1 MIARALRQ
9 AMALL
14 ALALLPAIVSGALQL
29 RWNDAEPLAPGEV
42 RAATVREWGSKVQ
55 WVDARPRDK
64 FEAGHIEGALLVP
77 LSWLREESKNDTFG
91 KRLEEKLPKKILY
104 IHCRSGGRARTAA
117 GMLRKQGYDA
127 RPLKAGFDDLRQ
139 AGFSVAK

>member
-1 MIARALRQ
+1 MLAALLLAAALQ
-9 AMALL
+9 DPVEFTKDSLEQVKAAMAKKD
-14 ALALLPAIVSGALQL
+14 ALLV
-29 RWNDAEPLAPGEV
+29 D
-42 RAATVREWGSKVQ
+42 VREQKEW
-55 WVDARPRDK
+55 D
-64 FEAGHIEGALLVP
+64 EGHIDGALLVP
-77 LSWLREESKNDTFG
+77 LSWLREESKSDTFG

>member
-1 MIARALRQ
+1 MLRVLVALF
-9 AMALL
+9 LTT
-14 ALALLPAIVSGALQL
+14 ALQDPVEFTKDSL
-29 RWNDAEPLAPGEV
+29 DQVKAAMEKKDAVLV
-42 RAATVREWGSKVQ
+42 DVREQREW
-55 WVDARPRDK
+55 D
-64 FEAGHIEGALLVP
+64 EGHIEGALLVP

-104 IHCRSGGRARTAA
+104 IHCRSGGRARNAA

>member
-1 MIARALRQ
+1 MSRVLGALLLAAGLQ
-9 AMALL
+9 DPVEFTKDSLDQVKAAMAKK
-14 ALALLPAIVSGALQL
+14 
-29 RWNDAEPLAPGEV
+29 DAVLV
-42 RAATVREWGSKVQ
+42 DVREQREW
-55 WVDARPRDK
+55 DD
-64 FEAGHIEGALLVP
+64 GHIDGAILVP
-77 LSWLREESKNDTFG
+77 LSWLKEESKSDSFG

>member
-1 MIARALRQ
+1 MTRLLAVVLWAGSLQDPVDFTKDTLEEIKA
-9 AMALL
+9 AMAKK
-14 ALALLPAIVSGALQL
+14 
-29 RWNDAEPLAPGEV
+29 DAVLV
-42 RAATVREWGSKVQ
+42 DVREQREW
-55 WVDARPRDK
+55 D
-64 FEAGHIEGALLVP
+64 EGHIEGAVFLP
-77 LSWLREESKNDTFG
+77 LSWLREESKSDTFG

-139 AGFSVAK
+139 AGFTVAK